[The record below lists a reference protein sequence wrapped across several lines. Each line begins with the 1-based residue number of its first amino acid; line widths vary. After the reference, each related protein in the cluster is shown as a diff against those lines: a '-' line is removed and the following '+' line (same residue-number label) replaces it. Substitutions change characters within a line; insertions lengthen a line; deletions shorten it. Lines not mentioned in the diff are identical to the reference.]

1 MSETAQIAQLM
12 EAIGAEAA
20 RTAEKPVA
28 IVSATFDWV
37 AAPDPGEAV
46 AARAEITRATRT
58 IVFSRGDL
66 RGADD
71 RLLLSAS
78 AVHRVIAD

>member
-1 MSETAQIAQLM
+1 MSETAQIAQLLD
-12 EAIGAEAA
+12 AIAVEAA

-28 IVSATFDWV
+28 IVSATFDWAH
-37 AAPDPGEAV
+37 AAANGETIV
-46 AARAEITRATRT
+46 ARAEITRATRT
-58 IVFSRGDL
+58 IVFSRGEL
-66 RGADD
+66 RGVDD

>member
-1 MSETAQIAQLM
+1 MSETAQIAQLL
-12 EAIGAEAA
+12 EAIAAEAA

-28 IVSATFDWV
+28 IVSATFEW
-37 AAPDPGEAV
+37 AQPAQAGETV
-46 AARAEITRATRT
+46 TARAEITRATRT
-58 IVFSRGDL
+58 IVFSRGAL

-78 AVHRVIAD
+78 AVHRVVME

>member
-1 MSETAQIAQLM
+1 MSEKTHVARLLD
-12 EAIGAEAA
+12 AIGAEAA

-28 IVSATFDWV
+28 IVSATFDWAQE
-37 AAPDPGEAV
+37 AADGEALV
-46 AARAEITRATRT
+46 ARAEITRATRT
-58 IVFSRGDL
+58 IVFSRGEL

-78 AVHRVIAD
+78 AVHRVILD

>member
-1 MSETAQIAQLM
+1 VSETAQIALLM
-12 EAIGAEAA
+12 DAIGAEAA
-20 RTAEKPVA
+20 RTAGKPVA

-37 AAPDPGEAV
+37 TVASPGEAV

-58 IVFSRGDL
+58 IIFSRGEL
-66 RGADD
+66 RGAEN

-78 AVHRVIAD
+78 AVHRVISD